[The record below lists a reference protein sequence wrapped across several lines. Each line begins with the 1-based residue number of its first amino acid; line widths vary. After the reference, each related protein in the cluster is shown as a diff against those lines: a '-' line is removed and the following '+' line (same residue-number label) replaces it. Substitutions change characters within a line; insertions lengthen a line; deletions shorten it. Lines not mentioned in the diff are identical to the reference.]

1 MGLELLIK
9 KYESD
14 LYALYVLD
22 SDYDSM
28 QNRSSEDFYY
38 AGETSGKIKNLKQ
51 VIKDLKEI
59 NRGD

>member
-14 LYALYVLD
+14 LYSLEALD
-22 SDYDSM
+22 SDYDAMENCSG
-28 QNRSSEDFYY
+28 EDYY
-38 AGETSGKIKNLKQ
+38 SAGKTSGEIKNLKQ

>member
-1 MGLELLIK
+1 MGLESLIK

-14 LYALYVLD
+14 LCALYVLD

-28 QNRSSEDFYY
+28 KNRSGEDYY
-38 AGETSGKIKNLKQ
+38 SAGETSGKIKNLKQ